1 MTPIS
6 IGPLARV
13 APARAPS
20 QNGIHAM
27 NVPSA
32 PPVDPHILR
41 DLQPLDEHNSRLLDA
56 VHPPTWANPTPSG
69 RYNMV
74 VIGGGTAGL
83 VTAAGAAGMGARVAL
98 IERRLLGGD
107 CLNFGC
113 VPSKALIRS
122 AHSAAEV
129 RRAGEFG
136 VSVPAGLGVEFGVV
150 MERMRRLRAQIAP
163 HDSAERFRSLGID
176 VFIGDARFTGADS
189 IEVAGRTLRF
199 ARACIATGARAG
211 APPVPGLKETGYL
224 TNETVFSLT
233 ELPRRLAVIGAG
245 PIGCE
250 LAQAFAR
257 FGSEVYLI
265 EAMHG
270 VMPNEDPDAAE
281 MVKQSLLRDGVRV
294 MCCGKNLT
302 VSRSDDGKRLAVGSH
317 GADYD
322 LNVDEIL
329 VGAGRVPNVENMGLE
344 AAGVEWDKTGVKVND
359 GLRTTNRRI
368 YAAGDICS
376 RYKFTHA
383 ADAMARIV
391 IQNALF
397 FGRAKASRLVMPWCT
412 FTDPEVAHVGM
423 YEKDAHAK
431 GVETDTIRV
440 ELGKIDRAILDGEDG
455 LLKVLLRKGSDE
467 ILGAT
472 LVSRHAGETISELT
486 TAMTHGIGLRKLA
499 SVIHPYPTQAEVIKR
514 AADAYNRTRL
524 TPSVK
529 RIFERVLAW
538 RR

>member
-1 MTPIS
+1 M
-6 IGPLARV
+6 PLTTNGQPAHTHHARV
-13 APARAPS
+13 PFK
-20 QNGIHAM
+20 NGDHAM
-27 NVPSA
+27 HT
-32 PPVDPHILR
+32 PPALDPHLLR
-41 DLQPLDEHNSRLLDA
+41 DLEPLDEHNSRLLEA
-56 VHPPTWANPTPSG
+56 VHPPAWINPTPAV
-69 RYNMV
+69 RYNMIV
-74 VIGGGTAGL
+74 VGGGTAGL
-83 VTAAGAAGMGARVAL
+83 VTAAGAAGLGAKVAL

-113 VPSKALIRS
+113 VPSKTLIRS
-122 AHSAAEV
+122 ARAVADV
-129 RRAGEFG
+129 RGAGELG
-136 VSVPAGLGVEFGVV
+136 VSVTAGARVDFGLV

-176 VFIGDARFTGADS
+176 VFIGNARFTGTDTV
-189 IEVAGRTLRF
+189 EVAGQTLRF

-211 APPVPGLKETGYL
+211 APPVPGLKEAGYL
-224 TNETVFSLT
+224 TNETVFGLT

-250 LAQAFAR
+250 LAQVFAR
-257 FGSEVYLI
+257 FGSEVHLI

-270 VMPNEDPDAAE
+270 IMPNEDPEAAE
-281 MVKQSLLRDGVRV
+281 IVKQSLLRDGIRL
-294 MCCGKNLT
+294 MCCGKNLK
-302 VSRSDDGKRLAVGSH
+302 VARGDDGKRLTVDSH
-317 GADYD
+317 GANYD
-322 LNVDEIL
+322 LTVDEIL
-329 VGAGRVPNVENMGLE
+329 VGAGRVPNVENMCLE

-359 GLRTTNRRI
+359 FLRTTNSRI

-376 RYKFTHA
+376 KYKFTHA

-397 FGRAKASRLVMPWCT
+397 FGRSKASRLVMPWCT

-423 YEKDAHAK
+423 YEKDAQEQGIA
-431 GVETDTIRV
+431 TDTIAV
-440 ELGKIDRAILDGEDG
+440 ELGKVDRAILDSENG

-486 TAMTHGIGLRKLA
+486 TAVTHGIGLRRLA

-524 TPSVK
+524 TPGVK
-529 RIFERVLAW
+529 KLFERVLAW